1 MHLAVSTNDLV
12 LKRRP
17 EPCKPRTATAC
28 RVRVVRGYLTEEKL
42 RSPQPRA
49 GIESPEV
56 SNASREIPGLT
67 MLLGIETLRG
77 LDPCLDTGASVRA
90 ILG

>member
-12 LKRRP
+12 RKRRF
-17 EPCKPRTATAC
+17 EPCQPRTATAC

-42 RSPQPRA
+42 RSPQRRA
-49 GIESPEV
+49 GIEIPEA
-56 SNASREIPGLT
+56 SKASRNIPGLT
-67 MLLGIETLRG
+67 VLLSIETLRG